1 MSLNSFL
8 SLSPRRSWRTVVA
21 SSFVAATAVLSFA
34 AAHAAD
40 AAPRWTAS
48 WAVAARDYNEPS
60 PVPGIATPP
69 ALTLRDQ
76 TVRVRVDPAAGGT
89 TVRVRFSNAFGT
101 APLHIAA
108 ASVAR
113 STGGDA
119 LSPGS
124 MRSLHFNGQRDATI
138 APGDQVWSDAVRL
151 TVTPRQPL
159 AVSAYIDA
167 ATRAATAYTGP
178 APQSWLVPGDAT
190 GTAKLQGAVVSP
202 WGHFVTG
209 IDVAREP
216 AGASASAAASAS
228 APPVVV
234 AFGDSI
240 TYGVGA
246 VSGTDG
252 SYPTRLGQR
261 LRAQPGNTIKTGA
274 TARTASVAS
283 VINVGIGGNRLLTDG
298 IGQKALDRFDR
309 DVLSQ
314 SGVTH
319 TIILIGTNDIG
330 LSSLPGAAPMSVE
343 QLTAGLQRLIDSA
356 RTQGVKV
363 LLGTVTPFKGS
374 GYWSD
379 ENEAMR
385 QALNRWIRGRQNIAG
400 VVDFDVALRDRKDA
414 VSLNPKY
421 DSGDHLHPGD
431 AGYAAMAEAV
441 DVRELEP

>member
-8 SLSPRRSWRTVVA
+8 LPWLRRSWRSTA
-21 SSFVAATAVLSFA
+21 AAAFVFAATAVLPFA
-34 AAHAAD
+34 GAHAEGT
-40 AAPRWTAS
+40 APRWTAS

-60 PVPGIATPP
+60 PVPGIPAPP

-89 TVRVRFSNAFGT
+89 SMRVRFSNVFGT
-101 APLHIAA
+101 APLHIATA
-108 ASVAR
+108 TVAR

-124 MRSLHFNGQRDATI
+124 IRRLRFKGERDATI

-151 TVTPRQPL
+151 TVAPRQPL
-159 AVSAYIDA
+159 AVSVYIDGQ
-167 ATRAATAYTGP
+167 TRAATAYTGP
-178 APQSWLVPGDAT
+178 APLSWLVPGDAT
-190 GTAKLQGAVVSP
+190 DTAKLPRAVVSP

-216 AGASASAAASAS
+216 TAPPASAGTSTSNS
-228 APPVVV
+228 SVVV

-246 VSGTDG
+246 ASGTDG
-252 SYPTRLGQR
+252 SYPTRLVQR
-261 LRAQPGNTIKTGA
+261 LRGQPGSVG
-274 TARTASVAS
+274 SVAS

-298 IGQKALDRFDR
+298 IGQKALDRFNR

-330 LSSLPGAAPMSVE
+330 LGSLPGAVPTTVE
-343 QLTAGLQRLIDSA
+343 QLTAGLQRLMDAA
-356 RTQGVKV
+356 RAQGVKV

-374 GYWSD
+374 GYGSD
-379 ENEAMR
+379 ANEATR

-400 VVDFDVALRDRKDA
+400 VVDFDVALRDRTDPVA
-414 VSLNPKY
+414 LNPKY

-441 DVRELEP
+441 DVRELQD

>member
-1 MSLNSFL
+1 MSSISFL
-8 SLSPRRSWRTVVA
+8 LPSQRRPWQAAAVA
-21 SSFVAATAVLSFA
+21 SLLAATAVLPFA

-40 AAPRWTAS
+40 NAPRWTAS

-69 ALTLRDQ
+69 ALTLHDQ

-89 TVRVRFSNAFGT
+89 SVRVRFSNAFGT
-101 APLHIAA
+101 AALHIAA

-113 STGGDA
+113 DTGGDA

-124 MRSLHFNGQRDATI
+124 IRPLRFMGQRDATV

-167 ATRAATAYTGP
+167 ETRAATAYTGP
-178 APQSWLVPGDAT
+178 APLSWLVPGDAT

-209 IDVAREP
+209 IDVARETI
-216 AGASASAAASAS
+216 GASAST
-228 APPVVV
+228 PPVVV
-234 AFGDSI
+234 AIGDSI

-261 LRAQPGNTIKTGA
+261 LRAQPGGAIETGA

-330 LSSLPGAAPMSVE
+330 LSSLPGAAPVSVD
-343 QLTAGLQRLIDSA
+343 QLTAGLQRLMDAA

-374 GYWSD
+374 GYWSI
-379 ENEAMR
+379 ENEATR

-414 VSLNPKY
+414 VALNPKY
-421 DSGDHLHPGD
+421 DSGDHLHPSD

-441 DVRELEP
+441 DVRELQP

>member
-1 MSLNSFL
+1 M
-8 SLSPRRSWRTVVA
+8 TT
-21 SSFVAATAVLSFA
+21 VAATAVVVLPFFA
-34 AAHAAD
+34 ASGAHAAGT
-40 AAPRWTAS
+40 APRWTAS

-69 ALTLRDQ
+69 ALMLRDQ

-89 TVRVRFSNAFGT
+89 AMRVRFSNAFGT

-113 STGGDA
+113 GTGGDA

-124 MRSLHFNGQRDATI
+124 IRTLRFNGQRDATV
-138 APGDQVWSDAVRL
+138 APGDQVWSDAVPL

-167 ATRAATAYTGP
+167 ETRAATAYTGP
-178 APQSWLVPGDAT
+178 APVSWLVPGDAT
-190 GTAKLQGAVVSP
+190 GMAKLQRAAVSP
-202 WGHFVTG
+202 WGHFITG
-209 IDVAREP
+209 IDVATTATASSSP
-216 AGASASAAASAS
+216 AST
-228 APPVVV
+228 PPVVV

-261 LRAQPGNTIKTGA
+261 LRAQPGSTGKTGGA
-274 TARTASVAS
+274 AKTASVPS

-343 QLTAGLQRLIDSA
+343 RLTAGLQRLIDSA

-385 QALNRWIRGRQNIAG
+385 QALNRWIRGRQNVAG
-400 VVDFDVALRDRKDA
+400 VVDFDVALRDRKNA

-421 DSGDHLHPGD
+421 DSGDHLHPSD

-441 DVRELEP
+441 DVRELQP

>member
-1 MSLNSFL
+1 MSLLSFL
-8 SLSPRRSWRTVVA
+8 LPSRRWVIALAAAAVVLP
-21 SSFVAATAVLSFA
+21 FVAP
-34 AAHAAD
+34 AD
-40 AAPRWTAS
+40 ARAAEAAPHWIAS

-69 ALTLRDQ
+69 VLTLRDQ

-89 TVRVRFSNAFGT
+89 SMRVRFSNAFGT

-124 MRSLHFNGQRDATI
+124 IRPLRFSGQRDATI
-138 APGDQVWSDAVRL
+138 APGEEVWSDAVRL
-151 TVTPRQPL
+151 AVMPRQPL

-167 ATRAATAYTGP
+167 ETRAATAYAGP
-178 APQSWLVPGDAT
+178 APLSWLAPGDAT
-190 GTAKLQGAVVSP
+190 GTAKLRQPAASP

-216 AGASASAAASAS
+216 ATPSTS
-228 APPVVV
+228 PVVV

-261 LRAQPGNTIKTGA
+261 LRAQPGSVVKAGA
-274 TARTASVAS
+274 AARNSSVASVAS
-283 VINVGIGGNRLLTDG
+283 VLNVGIGGNRLLTDG

-319 TIILIGTNDIG
+319 AIILIGTNDIG
-330 LSSLPGAAPMSVE
+330 LSSLPGAAPVTID
-343 QLTAGLQRLIDSA
+343 QLTAGMQRLIDVA
-356 RTQGVKV
+356 RKHGVKV

-379 ENEAMR
+379 ENEALR
-385 QALNRWIRGRQNIAG
+385 QALNRWIRGRQDIAG
-400 VVDFDVALRDRKDA
+400 VVDFDAALRDRKDPVA
-414 VSLNPKY
+414 LNPAY

-431 AGYAAMAEAV
+431 AGYAAMAAAV
-441 DVRELEP
+441 DVRELQP

>member
-1 MSLNSFL
+1 M
-8 SLSPRRSWRTVVA
+8 
-21 SSFVAATAVLSFA
+21 
-34 AAHAAD
+34 
-40 AAPRWTAS
+40 
-48 WAVAARDYNEPS
+48 
-60 PVPGIATPP
+60 PGIPAPP

-89 TVRVRFSNAFGT
+89 AMRVRFSNAFGT
-101 APLHIAA
+101 APLHIAT

-124 MRSLHFNGQRDATI
+124 IRRLRFQGRRDATI

-151 TVTPRQPL
+151 TVAPRQPL
-159 AVSAYIDA
+159 AVSVYIDGE
-167 ATRAATAYTGP
+167 TRAATAYTGP
-178 APQSWLVPGDAT
+178 APLSWLVPGDAT
-190 GTAKLQGAVVSP
+190 GIAKLPRAVVSP

-216 AGASASAAASAS
+216 TAPSTSVGTSTSTSASNAA
-228 APPVVV
+228 VVV

-246 VSGTDG
+246 ASGTDG
-252 SYPTRLGQR
+252 SYPTRLVQR
-261 LRAQPGNTIKTGA
+261 LRGQPGTVGS
-274 TARTASVAS
+274 ARTGGVAS

-298 IGQKALDRFDR
+298 IGPKALDRFDR

-330 LSSLPGAAPMSVE
+330 LGSLPGTVPMTVE
-343 QLTAGLQRLIDSA
+343 QLTAGLQRLMDAA
-356 RTQGVKV
+356 RAQGVKV

-374 GYWSD
+374 GYWS
-379 ENEAMR
+379 EANEATR
-385 QALNRWIRGRQNIAG
+385 QGLNRWIRGRQNIAG
-400 VVDFDVALRDRKDA
+400 VVDFDVALRDRKDPVA
-414 VSLNPKY
+414 LNTKY

-441 DVRELEP
+441 DVRQLQD

>member
-1 MSLNSFL
+1 MSLLSFTF
-8 SLSPRRSWRTVVA
+8 SPRRWVVA
-21 SSFVAATAVLSFA
+21 VFA
-34 AAHAAD
+34 AAIVGLPFIVFADAHAAETV
-40 AAPRWTAS
+40 PRWTAS

-76 TVRVRVDPAAGGT
+76 TVRVRVDPAAGGASM
-89 TVRVRFSNAFGT
+89 RVRFSNAFGT

-124 MRSLHFNGQRDATI
+124 IRPLRFNGQGDATI
-138 APGDQVWSDAVRL
+138 APGNQVWSDAVRL

-159 AVSAYIDA
+159 AVSAYIDTE
-167 ATRAATAYTGP
+167 TRAATAFTGP
-178 APQSWLVPGDAT
+178 APLSWLVPGDAT
-190 GTAKLQGAVVSP
+190 GTAKLQHAIVSP
-202 WGHFVTG
+202 WGHFITG
-209 IDVAREP
+209 IDVSWEP
-216 AGASASAAASAS
+216 AGSSTSS
-228 APPVVV
+228 SIPPVVV

-252 SYPTRLGQR
+252 SYPTRLGQG
-261 LRAQPGNTIKTGA
+261 LRAQPGSAVKVGNGG
-274 TARTASVAS
+274 S

-330 LSSLPGAAPMSVE
+330 LSSLPGAAPVTVD
-343 QLTAGLQRLIDSA
+343 QLTAGMQRLIDSA
-356 RTQGVKV
+356 RMHGVKV

-379 ENEAMR
+379 ENEATR
-385 QALNRWIRGRQNIAG
+385 QALNRWIRGRQSIQG
-400 VVDFDVALRDRKDA
+400 VVDFDVALRDRKNPIMF
-414 VSLNPKY
+414 NPKF
-421 DSGDHLHPGD
+421 DSGDHLHPSD

-441 DVRELEP
+441 DVRELQP